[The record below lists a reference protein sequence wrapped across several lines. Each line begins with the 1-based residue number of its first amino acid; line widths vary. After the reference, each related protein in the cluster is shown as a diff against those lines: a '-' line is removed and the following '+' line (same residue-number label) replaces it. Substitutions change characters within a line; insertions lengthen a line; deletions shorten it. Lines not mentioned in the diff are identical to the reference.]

1 MKKQQEKTIDS
12 GLLDYIETLRKDPE
26 ERKAMQKL
34 VNKEVKKLS
43 KNKKTQFA
51 ALFMSAIKFD

>member
-1 MKKQQEKTIDS
+1 MKKQQEKKIDND
-12 GLLDYIETLRKDPE
+12 LIDYIETLRKDPE

-43 KNKKTQFA
+43 KNKETQFA
-51 ALFMSAIKFD
+51 ALFMSAIKF